1 MSGHWSDAPP
11 DRVVTMRKPPSTN
24 KLWVRAAGKP
34 RVRSAEYSAW
44 LLEAGWDVRRQL
56 VGVPPIDCRFN
67 VIIEVP
73 ISKRDSG
80 NFEKPTMDLCEHA
93 GLVTNDGNAHEI
105 TIRPVPREDVMVAL
119 WCLPEMD
126 GVRKQAPPKGGGR
139 RAGRTW
145 SRPKA
150 NGLTWRL

>member
-11 DRVVTMRKPPSTN
+11 DRVVTMPRPPSTN

-34 RVRSAEYSAW
+34 RARSAAYNDW
-44 LLEAGWDVRRQL
+44 IRHAGWDVRRQL
-56 VGVPPIDCRFN
+56 AGVPPIDCRFN
-67 VIIEVP
+67 CIIEVP
-73 ISKRDSG
+73 ISRRDTG
-80 NFEKPTMDLCEHA
+80 NFEKPTLDLCETA

-105 TIRPVPREDVMVAL
+105 SIRPVPREDVMVAL

-126 GVRKQAPPKGGGR
+126 GVRKQAAPKGGGR
-139 RAGRTW
+139 RAGRVW

-150 NGLTWRL
+150 NGPTWRL